1 MKKMNKK
8 GFTIVELS
16 IVIAVIAILSA
27 VLIPTFTGIVKKSQ
41 QSAAQQEAS
50 NAMTALLVEKDNQ
63 LDEDKTYYFISNGY
77 WFKNDGN
84 NLVEVKAEA
93 IPTDKEADA
102 DDVIYT
108 STGTLNANAG
118 ITIAQAGDPAANV
131 ISVTT
136 LEDIGNVVIW
146 AD

>member
-1 MKKMNKK
+1 MKKINKK

-27 VLIPTFTGIVKKSQ
+27 VLIPTFAGIVKKSQ

-77 WFKNDGN
+77 WFKNDVN
-84 NLVEVKAEA
+84 NIVEVKAEQ
-93 IPTDKEADA
+93 IPAVKEANTG
-102 DDVIYT
+102 DVVYT
-108 STGTLNANAG
+108 STGALNANAG
-118 ITIAQAGDPAANV
+118 ITIAQNS

-136 LEDIGNVVIW
+136 LADIGSVIIW
-146 AD
+146 ADAE

>member
-27 VLIPTFTGIVKKSQ
+27 VLIPTFTGIVKKAQ
-41 QSAAQQEAS
+41 LSAAQQEAS
-50 NAMTALLVEKDNQ
+50 NAMTALLVEKDNE
-63 LDEDKTYYFISNGY
+63 LDEDKTYYFISGNY

-84 NLVEVKAEA
+84 NLVEVNKDT
-93 IPTDKEADA
+93 ITDKEAD
-102 DDVIYT
+102 DGDVIYT
-108 STGTLNANAG
+108 STGALNANAG
-118 ITIAQAGDPAANV
+118 ITIAQTGTPAQNV

-136 LEDIGNVVIW
+136 LEDIGSVVIW